1 MEPVQKKDVFLKRDN
16 KKQVFDKRLV
26 KKIVKDVESG
36 VPRRDVIN
44 KYGMTKGTLSEW
56 MNKYGSPAYHS
67 SKRQVYSS
75 SKKRTILRAIE
86 TGMSLREAQVSFGVK
101 HVAMVRKW
109 VRDAKQ
115 ENYDLSTCNSISMA
129 KPSEK
134 KESDEVKALKQALA
148 EAQLKIQALDTMID
162 IAEEQLKINIRKKS
176 DARQSSK

>member
-1 MEPVQKKDVFLKRDN
+1 METIQKKDVFLKRDN

-26 KKIVKDVESG
+26 KEIVKDIESG
-36 VPRRDVIN
+36 VPRRDIITE
-44 KYGMTKGTLSEW
+44 YGMTKSTLSEW
-56 MNKYGSPAYHS
+56 MNKYGSPAYHT

-75 SKKRTILRAIE
+75 SQKRTILRAIE
-86 TGMSLREAQVSFGVK
+86 TGMTIREAQISFGVK
-101 HVAMVRKW
+101 HAAMVRQW

-115 ENYDLSTCNSISMA
+115 ENYDLSMCNSISMA
-129 KPSEK
+129 KPLEK

-176 DARQSSK
+176 GARQSSK

>member
-1 MEPVQKKDVFLKRDN
+1 METIQKNEVFIKRDN

-26 KKIVKDVESG
+26 REIVKAVESG
-36 VPRRDVIN
+36 IPRRDIVT
-44 KYGMTKGTLSEW
+44 KYGMTKGTLVEW
-56 MNKYGSPAYHS
+56 MRKYGSPAYHS

-75 SKKRTILRAIE
+75 LQKRTILRAIE
-86 TGMSLREAQVSFGVK
+86 TGMTIREAQISFGVK
-101 HVAMVRKW
+101 HAAIVRQW

-115 ENYDLSTCNSISMA
+115 ENNDLSMCNSISMA
-129 KPSEK
+129 KPLEK

-176 DARQSSK
+176 GARQSSK